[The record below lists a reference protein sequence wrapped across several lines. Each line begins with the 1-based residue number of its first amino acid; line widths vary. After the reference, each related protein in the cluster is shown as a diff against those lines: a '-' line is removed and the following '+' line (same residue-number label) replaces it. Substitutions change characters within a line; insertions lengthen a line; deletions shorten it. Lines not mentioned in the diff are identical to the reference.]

1 MDKKKQIERI
11 QLEKFVSNEN
21 LKFLVYDIE
30 NSETPDFIVN
40 IDKKIISIEHTR
52 LINPQLQ
59 EEENYRDRIIKN
71 AQLRFEEKYKEKIY
85 TLLTFKETKLLGGK
99 DYEKIYTDEVYSLIE
114 KIYLDNSKF
123 EFRISS
129 KRSREF
135 VSDTIKSFSVD
146 NTRNFSH
153 WQHFGAYLV
162 EWIDM
167 NWLTSVIDK
176 KGKNIKK
183 YSKEF
188 DENWLLLVSDF
199 GTKASANRTDFIDFS
214 IIKSDFDKIYLYSY
228 RADEVHQIK

>member
-1 MDKKKQIERI
+1 MDKKKQIERL

-30 NSETPDFIVN
+30 DSETPDFIVN

-71 AQLRFEEKYKEKIY
+71 AQLRFEDKYKEKLYALI
-85 TLLTFKETKLLGGK
+85 TFKETKLLGGK
-99 DYEKIYTDEVYSLIE
+99 NSEKNYTDEVYNLME

-129 KRSREF
+129 KRSRENIL
-135 VSDTIKSFSVD
+135 DTIKSFSVD

-167 NWLTSVIDK
+167 NWLKGVISK
-176 KGKNIKK
+176 KENNITK
-183 YSKEF
+183 YPKEF

-214 IIKSDFDKIYLYSY
+214 VINSDFDKIYLYSY
-228 RADEVHQIK
+228 RADEVQQIK